1 MGNGRALRS
10 GVHGPELT
18 MPLED
23 FFSELAQ
30 RGMIP
35 LDRIDD

>member
-1 MGNGRALRS
+1 MASGHALRT

-18 MPLED
+18 MPLD
-23 FFSELAQ
+23 RFFTALAQ